1 MTRLQQLTLPR
12 GNRGLLLLALI
23 AGLVAAVIVFVA
35 LNNSGTSSSSS
46 STASGAVAPSLVA
59 AQQISAGTKITADM
73 VQVQQVPTAL
83 LVTGAFTD
91 SQPVVG
97 QVSRL
102 AIAKGEQITNTKI
115 GVPVPDKGL
124 SGVVPAGMRG
134 VSLPASEVTA
144 VGGLLLPGDH
154 IDVVAAYFV
163 PDAPNLASN
172 QSLLRTQTILQNVEV
187 LSVGQE
193 AQQASAQPSQ
203 QSGQPTTGPSYT
215 SGQLPSNLKQV
226 PGASTLTVAL
236 DPQQTESLIS
246 YQQRSQKV
254 WAVLRPYGD
263 TSTPDVPPNDVIVTK

>member
-1 MTRLQQLTLPR
+1 
-12 GNRGLLLLALI
+12 
-23 AGLVAAVIVFVA
+23 
-35 LNNSGTSSSSS
+35 
-46 STASGAVAPSLVA
+46 
-59 AQQISAGTKITADM
+59 
-73 VQVQQVPTAL
+73 
-83 LVTGAFTD
+83 
-91 SQPVVG
+91 
-97 QVSRL
+97 
-102 AIAKGEQITNTKI
+102 
-115 GVPVPDKGL
+115 
-124 SGVVPAGMRG
+124 
-134 VSLPASEVTA
+134 VTA

>member
-12 GNRGLLLLALI
+12 GNRGLLLLALM

-35 LNNSGTSSSSS
+35 LNNSGSS
-46 STASGAVAPSLVA
+46 STNSSSAVSGAVTPSLVA
-59 AQQISAGTKITADM
+59 TQQISAGTKITADM

-102 AIAKGEQITNTKI
+102 AIAKGEQITNAKI

-134 VSLPASEVTA
+134 VALTVSEVTA

-154 IDVVAAYFV
+154 IDVVAAYTIA
-163 PDAPNLASN
+163 DAPGLASN
-172 QSLLRTQTILQNVEV
+172 QQLLRTQTILQNVEV
-187 LSVGQE
+187 LS
-193 AQQASAQPSQ
+193 
-203 QSGQPTTGPSYT
+203 
-215 SGQLPSNLKQV
+215 
-226 PGASTLTVAL
+226 
-236 DPQQTESLIS
+236 
-246 YQQRSQKV
+246 
-254 WAVLRPYGD
+254 
-263 TSTPDVPPNDVIVTK
+263 

>member
-1 MTRLQQLTLPR
+1 MIRLQQLTLPR

-35 LNNSGTSSSSS
+35 LNNSGSSSSS
-46 STASGAVAPSLVA
+46 VVSGAVTPSLVA
-59 AQQISAGTKITADM
+59 TQEIAAGAKITADM
-73 VQVQQVPTAL
+73 VQVQQVPKAL

-91 SQPVVG
+91 SQPVIG

-102 AIAKGEQITNTKI
+102 AIAKGEQITNSKI

-134 VSLPASEVTA
+134 VSLTVSEVTA

-154 IDVVAAYFV
+154 IDVVAAYYV
-163 PDAPNLASN
+163 ADAPNLASN

-187 LSVGQE
+187 LSVAQE
-193 AQQASAQPSQ
+193 SQLASAQPGQ
-203 QSGQPTTGPSYT
+203 QSGQPSTGQSYT
-215 SGQLPSNLKQV
+215 SGQLPSNVKQE

-246 YQQRSQKV
+246 YQQRAQKV
-254 WAVLRPYGD
+254 WAILRPYGD
-263 TSTPDVPPNDVIVTK
+263 TNTQDVPPNDAIITK

>member
-1 MTRLQQLTLPR
+1 MIRLQQLTLPR

-35 LNNSGTSSSSS
+35 LNNSGSSSSS
-46 STASGAVAPSLVA
+46 VVSGAVTPSLVA
-59 AQQISAGTKITADM
+59 TQEIAAGAKITADM
-73 VQVQQVPTAL
+73 VQVQQVPKAL

-91 SQPVVG
+91 SQPVIG

-102 AIAKGEQITNTKI
+102 AIAKGEQITNSKI

-134 VSLPASEVTA
+134 VSLTVSEVTA

-154 IDVVAAYFV
+154 IDIVATYYVA
-163 PDAPNLASN
+163 DAPNLASN

-187 LSVGQE
+187 LSVAQE
-193 AQQASAQPSQ
+193 SQLASAQPGQ
-203 QSGQPTTGPSYT
+203 QSTGQSYT
-215 SGQLPSNLKQV
+215 SGQLPSNVKQE

-254 WAVLRPYGD
+254 WAILRPYGD
-263 TSTPDVPPNDVIVTK
+263 TNTQDVPPNDAIITK